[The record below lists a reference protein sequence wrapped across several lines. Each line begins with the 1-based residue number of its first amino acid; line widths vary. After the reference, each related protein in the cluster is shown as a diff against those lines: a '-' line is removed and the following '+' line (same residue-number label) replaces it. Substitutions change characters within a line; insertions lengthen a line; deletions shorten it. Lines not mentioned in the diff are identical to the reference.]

1 MKLEISRHIFE
12 KYAQIKMKI
21 CLVGVELCY
30 ADGQT
35 HMTKLMG
42 AFRIFGKVPKKAK
55 PPAQL
60 TTVVATYQQ
69 EGCGFLHQ
77 HC

>member
-1 MKLEISRHIFE
+1 
-12 KYAQIKMKI
+12 MKI
-21 CLVGVELCY
+21 CLVGAELCY

-35 HMTKLMG
+35 HMTKLTV
-42 AFRIFGKVPKKAK
+42 AFRNFGKAPKKPK

-60 TTVVATYQQ
+60 TAVVATYKQDC
-69 EGCGFLHQ
+69 CGFLHQ